1 VISFI
6 VSVYDR
12 TDYLDACLSSLYL
25 QDGINEIIVCANSGE
40 NYVLECCEEVC
51 DRNGADMEDTG
62 IRGAGQCYESAN
74 MVAEKALGDWLCFPS
89 DDSLYV
95 QGFSRIMLETAER
108 TGADLVY
115 CDCIYKTGSEKNNWP
130 PYSVLNVEPRMGKID
145 KTCFI
150 LRRELFKGF
159 PPHPKF
165 WCDGALIEQL
175 VAQGV
180 RHAKAP
186 GVLVVH
192 Q

>member
-1 VISFI
+1 M
-6 VSVYDR
+6 
-12 TDYLDACLSSLYL
+12 LNACLASLAV
-25 QDGINEIIVCANSGE
+25 QDGEHQLCVTLNGT
-40 NYVLECCEEVC
+40 EEQNRAIRAATKE
-51 DRNGADMEDTG
+51 RNVVWSMTG
-62 IRGAGQCYESAN
+62 LSGAGNPYEAATMFIETRGPYGKPMN
-74 MVAEKALGDWLCFPS
+74 IVRGNWLCFPS

-115 CDCIYKTGSEKNNWP
+115 CDCVYKTGSEKNNWP

-175 VAQGV
+175 VLQGV

-186 GVLVVH
+186 GCLVVH